1 MITMRQ
7 QRSTAGFTLIEVVV
21 SFVLIIL
28 IIGVGVLS
36 LATESARKQITKP
49 AGELKK
55 YARRGLQMAINKRRS
70 FAIQLTP
77 DSFALR
83 EGSRDSAREGDLEF
97 GSSGDFDELA
107 GEEDPSGMLG
117 AYQLD
122 ELMSLEVRRWG
133 EKYFRKPE
141 GDAWVFDPS
150 GICEPIGIK
159 LIHQKGFIEMEFN
172 PLTAKVQDQSLVI
185 GGKADRDF

>member
-1 MITMRQ
+1 MW
-7 QRSTAGFTLIEVVV
+7 AGGGV
-21 SFVLIIL
+21 
-28 IIGVGVLS
+28 IGVGVLS

-55 YARRGLQMAINKRRS
+55 YARRGLQMAINQRRA

-83 EGSRDSAREGDLEF
+83 EGSMDTAGEDGINRFSSDS
-97 GSSGDFDELA
+97 FDES
-107 GEEDPSGMLG
+107 PSGMLG

-122 ELMSLEVRRWG
+122 ELMTLEVRRWG

-141 GDAWVFDPS
+141 GDAWVFEPS

-159 LIHQKGFIEMEFN
+159 LIHEKGFIEMEFN
-172 PLTAKVQDQSLVI
+172 PLTAKIQEQSLVI
-185 GGKADRDF
+185 GGKADRDL

>member
-1 MITMRQ
+1 MLTKRY
-7 QRSTAGFTLIEVVV
+7 QRFSAGFTLIEVVI
-21 SFVLIIL
+21 SFVLIVL

-55 YARRGLQMAINKRRS
+55 YARRGLQMAINQRRA

-83 EGSRDSAREGDLEF
+83 EGSMDTAGEDGIDRFSSDS
-97 GSSGDFDELA
+97 FDESI
-107 GEEDPSGMLG
+107 GDESPSGMLG

-122 ELMSLEVRRWG
+122 ELMTLEVRRWG

-141 GDAWVFDPS
+141 GDAWVFEPS

-159 LIHQKGFIEMEFN
+159 LIHEKGFIEMEFN
-172 PLTAKVQDQSLVI
+172 PLTAKIQEQSLVI

>member
-1 MITMRQ
+1 MLTKRYQ
-7 QRSTAGFTLIEVVV
+7 CFSSGFTLIEVVV
-21 SFVLIIL
+21 SFVLIVL

-55 YARRGLQMAINKRRS
+55 YARRGLQMAINQRRA

-83 EGSRDSAREGDLEF
+83 EGSMDTAGEDGIDRFSRDS
-97 GSSGDFDELA
+97 FDESIGDEAL
-107 GEEDPSGMLG
+107 SGMLG

-122 ELMSLEVRRWG
+122 ELMTLEVRRWG

-141 GDAWVFDPS
+141 GDAWVFEPS

-159 LIHQKGFIEMEFN
+159 LIHEKGFIEMEFN
-172 PLTAKVQDQSLVI
+172 PLTAKIQEQSLVI

>member
-1 MITMRQ
+1 MLTMRQ

-21 SFVLIIL
+21 SFVLIVL

-55 YARRGLQMAINKRRS
+55 YARRGLQMAINKRRT
-70 FAIQLTP
+70 FAIQLNQ
-77 DSFALR
+77 DSFVLR
-83 EGSRDSAREGDLEF
+83 EGSGDSADED
-97 GSSGDFDELA
+97 DFNGLA
-107 GEEDPSGMLG
+107 GNEDPSGMLG

-122 ELMSLEVRRWG
+122 ELMTLEVRRWG

-141 GDAWVFDPS
+141 GDAWVFEPS

-172 PLTAKVQDQSLVI
+172 PLTAKIQDQSLVI
-185 GGKADRDF
+185 GGKEDRDF

>member
-1 MITMRQ
+1 MLTKRY
-7 QRSTAGFTLIEVVV
+7 QRSSAGFTLIEVVI
-21 SFVLIIL
+21 SFVLIVL

-55 YARRGLQMAINKRRS
+55 YARRGLQMAINQRRA

-83 EGSRDSAREGDLEF
+83 EGSMDTVGEDGIDRFSSDS
-97 GSSGDFDELA
+97 FDESI
-107 GEEDPSGMLG
+107 GDESPSGMLG

-122 ELMSLEVRRWG
+122 ELMTLEVRRWG

-141 GDAWVFDPS
+141 GDAWVFEPS

-159 LIHQKGFIEMEFN
+159 LIHEKGFIEMEFN
-172 PLTAKVQDQSLVI
+172 PLTAKIQEQSLVI

>member
-1 MITMRQ
+1 MLTKRY
-7 QRSTAGFTLIEVVV
+7 QRSSAGFTLIEVVV
-21 SFVLIIL
+21 SFVLIVL

-55 YARRGLQMAINKRRS
+55 YARRGLQMAINQRRA

-83 EGSRDSAREGDLEF
+83 EGSMDTAGEDGIDRFSRDS
-97 GSSGDFDELA
+97 FDESIGDEAL
-107 GEEDPSGMLG
+107 SGMLG

-122 ELMSLEVRRWG
+122 ELMTLEVRRWG

-141 GDAWVFDPS
+141 GDAWVFEPS

-159 LIHQKGFIEMEFN
+159 LIHEKGFIEMEFN
-172 PLTAKVQDQSLVI
+172 PLTAKIQEQSLVI

>member
-1 MITMRQ
+1 MRHR
-7 QRSTAGFTLIEVVV
+7 RSRAGFTLIEVVI
-21 SFVLIIL
+21 SFVLIVL

-55 YARRGLQMAINKRRS
+55 YARRGLQMAINQRRAFS
-70 FAIQLTP
+70 IQLTP
-77 DSFALR
+77 GSFVLR
-83 EGSRDSAREGDLEF
+83 EGAMDAAGEDRFDSL
-97 GSSGDFDELA
+97 SGERFDEA
-107 GEEDPSGMLG
+107 VGDEEPSGMLG

-122 ELMSLEVRRWG
+122 ELMTLEVRRWG
-133 EKYFRKPE
+133 EKFFRKPE
-141 GDAWVFDPS
+141 GDAWVFEPS

-159 LIHQKGFIEMEFN
+159 LIHEKGFIEMEFN
-172 PLTAKVQDQSLVI
+172 PLTAKIQDQSLVI

>member
-1 MITMRQ
+1 MLTMRHK
-7 QRSTAGFTLIEVVV
+7 RSRAGFTLIEVVI
-21 SFVLIIL
+21 SFVLIVL

-55 YARRGLQMAINKRRS
+55 YARRGLQMAINQRRAFS
-70 FAIQLTP
+70 IQLTP
-77 DSFALR
+77 GSFALR
-83 EGSRDSAREGDLEF
+83 EGSMDAAGEDRFNSL
-97 GSSGDFDELA
+97 SGERFDESVDDQ
-107 GEEDPSGMLG
+107 EPSGMLG

-122 ELMSLEVRRWG
+122 ELMTLEVRRWG

-141 GDAWVFDPS
+141 GDAWVFEPS

-159 LIHQKGFIEMEFN
+159 LIHEKGFIEMEFN
-172 PLTAKVQDQSLVI
+172 PLTAKIQDQSLVI

>member
-1 MITMRQ
+1 MLTKRY
-7 QRSTAGFTLIEVVV
+7 QRSSAGFTLIEVVI
-21 SFVLIIL
+21 SFVLIVL

-55 YARRGLQMAINKRRS
+55 YARRGLQMAINQRRA

-83 EGSRDSAREGDLEF
+83 EGSMDTAGEDGTDRFSRDS
-97 GSSGDFDELA
+97 FDESIGDEAL
-107 GEEDPSGMLG
+107 SGMLG

-122 ELMSLEVRRWG
+122 ELMTLEVRRWG

-141 GDAWVFDPS
+141 GDAWVFEPS

-159 LIHQKGFIEMEFN
+159 LIHEKGFIEMEFN
-172 PLTAKVQDQSLVI
+172 PLTAKIQEQSLVI

>member
-1 MITMRQ
+1 MLTKRY
-7 QRSTAGFTLIEVVV
+7 QRSSAGFTLIEVVI
-21 SFVLIIL
+21 SFVLIVL

-55 YARRGLQMAINKRRS
+55 YARRGLQMAINQRRA

-83 EGSRDSAREGDLEF
+83 EGSMDTAGEGGIDRFSSDS
-97 GSSGDFDELA
+97 FDESI
-107 GEEDPSGMLG
+107 EDESPSGMLG

-122 ELMSLEVRRWG
+122 ELMTLEVRRWG
-133 EKYFRKPE
+133 EKFFRKPE
-141 GDAWVFDPS
+141 GDAWVFEPS

-159 LIHQKGFIEMEFN
+159 LIHEKGFIEMEFN
-172 PLTAKVQDQSLVI
+172 PLTAKIQEQSLVI

>member
-1 MITMRQ
+1 MLTMRQ

-21 SFVLIIL
+21 SFVLIVL

-55 YARRGLQMAINKRRS
+55 YARRGLQMAINKRRT

-83 EGSRDSAREGDLEF
+83 EGSGDSTSEDDF
-97 GSSGDFDELA
+97 GRASGDGFDGLA
-107 GEEDPSGMLG
+107 GNEDSSGMLG

-122 ELMSLEVRRWG
+122 ELMTLEVRRWG

-141 GDAWVFDPS
+141 GDAWVFEPS

-185 GGKADRDF
+185 GGKEDRDF

>member
-1 MITMRQ
+1 MLTMRQ

-21 SFVLIIL
+21 SFVLIVL

-55 YARRGLQMAINKRRS
+55 YARRGLQMAINKRRA

-83 EGSRDSAREGDLEF
+83 EGSRDSAREDDFER
-97 GSSGDFDELA
+97 GSGGTFDELA
-107 GEEDPSGMLG
+107 GDEDPAGMLG

-141 GDAWVFDPS
+141 GDAWIFEPS

>member
-1 MITMRQ
+1 MLTKRYQ
-7 QRSTAGFTLIEVVV
+7 CFSSGFTLIEVVV
-21 SFVLIIL
+21 SFVLIVL

-55 YARRGLQMAINKRRS
+55 YARRGLQMAINQRRA

-83 EGSRDSAREGDLEF
+83 EGSIDTAGEDGIDRFSRE
-97 GSSGDFDELA
+97 SFDEA
-107 GEEDPSGMLG
+107 IGDEAPSGMLG

-122 ELMSLEVRRWG
+122 ELMTLEVRRWG

-141 GDAWVFDPS
+141 GDAWVFEPS

-159 LIHQKGFIEMEFN
+159 LIHEKGFIEMEFN
-172 PLTAKVQDQSLVI
+172 PLTAKIQEQSLVI

>member
-1 MITMRQ
+1 MLTKRY
-7 QRSTAGFTLIEVVV
+7 QRSSAGFTLIEVVI
-21 SFVLIIL
+21 SFVLIVL

-55 YARRGLQMAINKRRS
+55 YARRGLQMAINQRRA

-83 EGSRDSAREGDLEF
+83 EGSMDTVGEDGIDRFSSDS
-97 GSSGDFDELA
+97 FDESI
-107 GEEDPSGMLG
+107 EDESPSGMLG

-122 ELMSLEVRRWG
+122 ELMTLEVRRWG

-141 GDAWVFDPS
+141 GDAWVFEPS

-159 LIHQKGFIEMEFN
+159 LIHEKGFIEMEFN
-172 PLTAKVQDQSLVI
+172 PLTAKIQEQSLVI